1 MALVF
6 PAARASGLLVYTQGD
21 SLLSA
26 RRAVRFIVDLLAG
39 LGKRKRVMDEKE
51 LMMPLKL
58 G

>member
-6 PAARASGLLVYTQGD
+6 SPARVSGLLAYTQGD
-21 SLLSA
+21 RSPLA
-26 RRAVRFIVDLLAG
+26 AVRFTVDLLAG